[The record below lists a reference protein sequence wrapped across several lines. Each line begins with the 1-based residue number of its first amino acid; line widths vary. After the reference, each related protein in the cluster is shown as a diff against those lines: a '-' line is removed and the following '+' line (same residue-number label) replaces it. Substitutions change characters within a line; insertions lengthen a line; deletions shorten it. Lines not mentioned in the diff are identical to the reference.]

1 MNQNKKKMMKSKLKY
16 YAQVIGV
23 NLLAALVPILGVILI
38 YALGKLKSIYTNPY
52 AISQEIYDCCLWAII
67 VVLAGFFVGFWLLS
81 WADNWRKTKL
91 NVLNIKHR
99 CKREEEELAKKICFA
114 MGVEPTKDRVEP
126 KVNTVEQKNA
136 SASADSVYEDIS
148 GLTVKEIY
156 HLYQGRE
163 VLITTDVQARKG
175 GRYCGRIAGYDNEGS
190 ILYIGFPSCYVGPYS
205 LDDINAMRD
214 TNPEVSYVEP
224 GYKNYDC
231 YIPCL
236 IRIYK

>member
-16 YAQVIGV
+16 YAQVVGV
-23 NLLAALVPILGVILI
+23 NLLAILVPILAVVLI
-38 YALGKLKSIYTNPY
+38 YALGKLKNIYTHPC
-52 AISQEIYDCCLWAII
+52 ILSQEIYDCCLEAVI
-67 VVLAGFFVGFWLLS
+67 VVMAGFFVGFWLLS
-81 WADNWRKTKL
+81 WADNWRKSWLTGL
-91 NVLNIKHR
+91 RIKN
-99 CKREEEELAKKICFA
+99 EFDELGIRVVVKKIYPN
-114 MGVEPTKDRVEP
+114 EERT
-126 KVNTVEQKNA
+126 EQKNIPT
-136 SASADSVYEDIS
+136 SDDSEFEDIS

-163 VLITTDVQARKG
+163 VLITTGIQAKKG
-175 GRYCGRIAGYDNEGS
+175 GRYCGRLAGYDNEGS

-231 YIPCL
+231 YIPSL

>member
-1 MNQNKKKMMKSKLKY
+1 MKSKLKY

-23 NLLAALVPILGVILI
+23 NLLAFLVPVLAVVLI
-38 YALGKLKSIYTNPY
+38 YGLGKLKNICSHSCVL
-52 AISQEIYDCCLWAII
+52 SQEIYDCCLEATI
-67 VVLAGFFVGFWLLS
+67 VVLAVFSVGFWLLA
-81 WADNWRKTKL
+81 WADSWRKTKL
-91 NVLNIKHR
+91 RVLKSR
-99 CKREEEELAKKICFA
+99 KEREELELHVKFEVVPIEER
-114 MGVEPTKDRVEP
+114 T
-126 KVNTVEQKNA
+126 EQKNTPTLG
-136 SASADSVYEDIS
+136 DSEFEDIS

-214 TNPEVSYVEP
+214 SNPEVSYVEP

-231 YIPCL
+231 YIPSL

>member
-16 YAQVIGV
+16 YAQVVGV
-23 NLLAALVPILGVILI
+23 NLLAILVPILAVVLI
-38 YALGKLKSIYTNPY
+38 FALGKLKNIYTHPC
-52 AISQEIYDCCLWAII
+52 ILSQEIYDCCLEAVI
-67 VVLAGFFVGFWLLS
+67 VVMAGFFVGFWLLS
-81 WADNWRKTKL
+81 WADNWRKSWLTGL
-91 NVLNIKHR
+91 RIKN
-99 CKREEEELAKKICFA
+99 EFDELGIRVVVKKIYPN
-114 MGVEPTKDRVEP
+114 EERT
-126 KVNTVEQKNA
+126 EQKNIPT
-136 SASADSVYEDIS
+136 SDDSEFEDIS

-163 VLITTDVQARKG
+163 VLITTGIQAKKG
-175 GRYCGRIAGYDNEGS
+175 GRYCGRLAGYDNEGS

-224 GYKNYDC
+224 GYKNYGC
-231 YIPCL
+231 CIPRL

>member
-38 YALGKLKSIYTNPY
+38 YGIGKLKSIYTNPY
-52 AISQEIYDCCLWAII
+52 AISQEIYDCCLWAVI
-67 VVLAGFFVGFWLLS
+67 VVLTGFFVGFWLLS
-81 WADNWRKTKL
+81 WADNWRKSKL
-91 NVLNIKHR
+91 SGLKIKNEFDELGIR
-99 CKREEEELAKKICFA
+99 VIVKMNPNEER
-114 MGVEPTKDRVEP
+114 T
-126 KVNTVEQKNA
+126 EQKNIH
-136 SASADSVYEDIS
+136 ASADSVYEDIS

-156 HLYQGRE
+156 HLYQGRK
-163 VLITTDVQARKG
+163 VLITAGKAKG
-175 GRYCGRIAGYDNEGS
+175 PICGRLAGYDNEGS
-190 ILYIGFPSCYVGPYS
+190 ILYIGFSTRYGFGPYS

-231 YIPCL
+231 YIPSL

>member
-23 NLLAALVPILGVILI
+23 NLLAFLVPVLAVVLI
-38 YALGKLKSIYTNPY
+38 YGIGKLKSIYTNPY

-81 WADNWRKTKL
+81 WADNWRKSKL
-91 NVLNIKHR
+91 SGLKIKNEFDELGIR
-99 CKREEEELAKKICFA
+99 VVVKMNPNEER
-114 MGVEPTKDRVEP
+114 T
-126 KVNTVEQKNA
+126 EQTD
-136 SASADSVYEDIS
+136 SPASADSVYEDIS

-163 VLITTDVQARKG
+163 VLITTDIQAKKG
-175 GRYCGRIAGYDNEGS
+175 RRYCGRLAGYDDEGS
-190 ILYIGFPSCYVGPYS
+190 ILYIGFTLYCMGAYS
-205 LDDINAMRD
+205 LDEINTMRN

-224 GYKNYDC
+224 EYKGYDC
-231 YIPCL
+231 YIPSL

>member
-1 MNQNKKKMMKSKLKY
+1 MMKSKLKY

-38 YALGKLKSIYTNPY
+38 YGIGKLKSIYTNPY

-81 WADNWRKTKL
+81 WADKWRKGKL
-91 NVLNIKHR
+91 GVLKSKRVHEYLGLHIKM
-99 CKREEEELAKKICFA
+99 E
-114 MGVEPTKDRVEP
+114 VEPIEERT
-126 KVNTVEQKNA
+126 EQKNIH
-136 SASADSVYEDIS
+136 ASADSVFEDIS

-156 HLYQGRE
+156 HLYQGRK
-163 VLITTDVQARKG
+163 VLITAGKAKG
-175 GRYCGRIAGYDNEGS
+175 PICGRLAGYDNEGS
-190 ILYIGFPSCYVGPYS
+190 VLYIGFSTRYGFGSYS

>member
-23 NLLAALVPILGVILI
+23 NLLAAFVPILAVILI
-38 YALGKLKSIYTNPY
+38 FGIGKLKSIYTNPY

-67 VVLAGFFVGFWLLS
+67 VVLAGFFVVSWLLS
-81 WADNWRKTKL
+81 WADNWRKSKL
-91 NVLNIKHR
+91 SGLKIKNEFDELGIR
-99 CKREEEELAKKICFA
+99 VVVKMNPNEER
-114 MGVEPTKDRVEP
+114 T
-126 KVNTVEQKNA
+126 EQTD
-136 SASADSVYEDIS
+136 SPASADSVYEDIS

-214 TNPEVSYVEP
+214 SNPEVSYVEP